1 VKSGKSWSGRSRRG
15 SISSFASARQPNW
28 FQSLF
33 GKTKV
38 DTAKRSLFDSDRPA
52 RAASREIKKSLRPRK
67 KAAAFEHDGDVHA
80 AAMRAMEL
88 GEAGGGTS
96 TADTLSTT
104 ASSDTTLGT
113 GRSGTTVLPETP
125 KLLLKTTGGKHLTR
139 FRHVGNKVVATN
151 RLAGTALARNRRHGA
166 IDDWGCSL
174 DLDDMPTA
182 ESERSK
188 DELKFSAIGSG
199 RGAERLLGFAE
210 ERGGAV

>member
-1 VKSGKSWSGRSRRG
+1 
-15 SISSFASARQPNW
+15 
-28 FQSLF
+28 
-33 GKTKV
+33 
-38 DTAKRSLFDSDRPA
+38 
-52 RAASREIKKSLRPRK
+52 
-67 KAAAFEHDGDVHA
+67 
-80 AAMRAMEL
+80 
-88 GEAGGGTS
+88 
-96 TADTLSTT
+96 
-104 ASSDTTLGT
+104 
-113 GRSGTTVLPETP
+113 
-125 KLLLKTTGGKHLTR
+125 
-139 FRHVGNKVVATN
+139 VATN